1 MEKGGRAEGKEEL
14 YVEEGGN
21 LFLFGVV
28 VVIHISSASL
38 TIYFET
44 Y

>member
-1 MEKGGRAEGKEEL
+1 MEKGGRADGKEEL
-14 YVEEGGN
+14 YVEEGKP
-21 LFLFGVV
+21 FLFGVV